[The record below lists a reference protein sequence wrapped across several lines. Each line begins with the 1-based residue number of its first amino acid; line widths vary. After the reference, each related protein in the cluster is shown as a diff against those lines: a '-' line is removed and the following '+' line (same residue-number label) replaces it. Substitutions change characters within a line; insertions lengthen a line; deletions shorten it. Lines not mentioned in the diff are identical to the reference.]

1 MIKKFL
7 HSKYAFPIAAVLVF
21 VIAFNFDE
29 IGAGLTGFFSS
40 KKPPLLKLDGATVD
54 VSACQYLGSW
64 QVPDEIVQ
72 GGTGKSK
79 GRGARSW
86 KDTVRLS
93 YDDDRKVFKINAYAP
108 KLNGSIPRQ
117 LTPGSEEGAFKKITW
132 RSNQV
137 SVFAFRALSPKKQV
151 AIVEIDT
158 DNTIALYV
166 NDKLAGEVSATA
178 AVELGAN
185 VLIPVALDAGE
196 NVFTARVLSNDG
208 PPRLRMGL
216 VLDQSKDFQAACNR
230 SWGFLSK
237 RICNQTGNTFESPVV
252 KWDALLSRMS
262 IGVGI
267 YDVLNGRNLF
277 QMDAVRNGNVIRDRG
292 RVLGE
297 GIYKITYKSRQSGQE
312 TFEEHFLVGDP
323 RRMVDALTGQL
334 EKLPWSAAEKLNVEA
349 QLRRAE
355 ILFRKANYKPGDKT
369 WEEKVLYTIGN
380 LAEFV
385 NLKKSVAQAA
395 SGSTEIPLG
404 RRREA
409 PPKPPSGN
417 LALPENS
424 ALPEAATDIFKDM
437 TGLRLRGF
445 VSKIDNSKQFY
456 RLYVPTTHKA
466 GEKLPLLVIMPTTMS
481 LNPSARPFLEGP
493 YVASHREAVQAC
505 AFAEK
510 YGFAVLWAG
519 YRSPPMWWTYEAV
532 HAEEAIE
539 DVEKY
544 YNVDS
549 SMISV
554 YGTCA
559 GGFLAARLVTTYPN
573 RFAAI
578 VYDRAIFERDPRTF
592 GKPDDKT
599 DEWIRAINPSG
610 KIIANKNIKIIVL
623 NDGTRSPQHG
633 AIALSREF
641 VKRAQAARSDV
652 IYDLGQRK
660 IGVGLWNSVF
670 GYLGK
675 CRNEHP
681 DRVKADVPAASGYAG
696 PISEVFATPFIVV
709 KGTHTNPDEAGFM
722 NKAIIDLKAH
732 YRAQFYSA
740 RFVVKNDTEITD
752 EDMGKHSLV
761 LLGNAECNAVW
772 GRLAAKYAGG
782 MTPYA
787 PPDDWPAASTESAF
801 AEVFK
806 NPANKEIYLLLIG
819 ADKLENMGF
828 LKDFNPF
835 KAAFDSYIYKY
846 RAGREREFITA
857 RRP

>member
-1 MIKKFL
+1 MLKKFL
-7 HSKYAFPIAAVLVF
+7 HSKYAFPIAAVLVL

-40 KKPPLLKLDGATVD
+40 KKAPLLKLDGTLAD
-54 VSACQYLGSW
+54 VSAYQYLGSW

-117 LTPGSEEGAFKKITW
+117 LTPGSEESAFKKITW
-132 RSNQV
+132 RENQV
-137 SVFAFRALSPKKQV
+137 SVFAFRAL
-151 AIVEIDT
+151 
-158 DNTIALYV
+158 
-166 NDKLAGEVSATA
+166 
-178 AVELGAN
+178 
-185 VLIPVALDAGE
+185 
-196 NVFTARVLSNDG
+196 
-208 PPRLRMGL
+208 
-216 VLDQSKDFQAACNR
+216 
-230 SWGFLSK
+230 
-237 RICNQTGNTFESPVV
+237 
-252 KWDALLSRMS
+252 
-262 IGVGI
+262 
-267 YDVLNGRNLF
+267 
-277 QMDAVRNGNVIRDRG
+277 
-292 RVLGE
+292 
-297 GIYKITYKSRQSGQE
+297 
-312 TFEEHFLVGDP
+312 
-323 RRMVDALTGQL
+323 
-334 EKLPWSAAEKLNVEA
+334 
-349 QLRRAE
+349 
-355 ILFRKANYKPGDKT
+355 
-369 WEEKVLYTIGN
+369 LYTIGN

-385 NLKKSVAQAA
+385 NLKKVAQAA
-395 SGSTEIPLG
+395 EPARWISANPLPPANQHQQSTNSPTTETQTARDSHNANAGDDQRAGS
-404 RRREA
+404 A
-409 PPKPPSGN
+409 
-417 LALPENS
+417 AC
-424 ALPEAATDIFKDM
+424 ATDIFKDM

-445 VSKIDNSKQFY
+445 ISKIDNSKQFY
-456 RLYVPTTHKA
+456 RLYVPATHQA

-532 HAEEAIE
+532 HAEEALE

-559 GGFLAARLVTTYPN
+559 GGFLAARLATTYPN

-599 DEWIRAINPSG
+599 DEWIRAINPSD

-641 VKRAQAARSDV
+641 VKRAQAVRSDV

-670 GYLGK
+670 GYLGGCK
-675 CRNEHP
+675 NEHP

-709 KGTHTNPDEAGFM
+709 KGTHTNPDEAGFI
-722 NKAIIDLKAH
+722 NKAINNLKAH

-761 LLGNAECNAVW
+761 LLGNAESNTVW
-772 GRLAAKYAGG
+772 GRLAARYAGG
-782 MTPYA
+782 MTPYE

-806 NPANKEIYLLLIG
+806 NPANKETYLLLIG
-819 ADKLENMGF
+819 SNELKNMGF

-835 KAAFDSYIYKY
+835 KAAFDSYVYKY
-846 RAGREREFITA
+846 RAGREKEYITT